1 MILVVRTV
9 LVAILAVLCVL
20 LQVLPVD
27 AFVSKNVA
35 RSRSTQ
41 THFSTSLQ
49 MGLINAFRSRFGNN
63 GEEGDFVKL
72 DKMKEQFIG
81 PGPVVLLYRVPPG
94 IDDDEVLDILYDAAP
109 MATKKG
115 IAIARIPSMESSSS
129 AKKVYSLENDKNDET
144 EKTEI
149 VAGSLH
155 DETTESKEEAKQ
167 KQKQNKKTK
176 QDRLVNMNLQ
186 RAIETVMKRS
196 KREANAKQPLP
207 PPPPIPFD
215 PDDGSPVV
223 IFSGFTNREMMDSY
237 NILGEEVY
245 KEGMGSYGKGQYLAC
260 ATAVPNAMKKPLKQ
274 VLEEISGDHADALAS
289 ASAE

>member
-1 MILVVRTV
+1 MTVVLRTV
-9 LVAILAVLCVL
+9 LVAVLAVLCF
-20 LQVLPVD
+20 LPID
-27 AFVSKNVA
+27 AFVFKDV
-35 RSRSTQ
+35 SRSTQ
-41 THFSTSLQ
+41 LVPSKLPETPSSTCLQ

-72 DKMKEQFIG
+72 NKMKEKFIG

-94 IDDDEVLDILYDAAP
+94 IDDDEIRDILYDAAP
-109 MATKKG
+109 IATKKG
-115 IAIARIPSMESSSS
+115 IAIARIASMESS
-129 AKKVYSLENDKNDET
+129 AKKVYSLEKDKNDDEKDDETDNLNDET
-144 EKTEI
+144 E
-149 VAGSLH
+149 
-155 DETTESKEEAKQ
+155 SKEPKQ

-274 VLEEISGDHADALAS
+274 VLEEISGDHAEALAS
-289 ASAE
+289 ASEE

>member
-1 MILVVRTV
+1 MKVVTRTV
-9 LVAILAVLCVL
+9 LVAVLAVLCM
-20 LQVLPVD
+20 LPID
-27 AFVSKNVA
+27 AFVSKDASVLVPTK
-35 RSRSTQ
+35 TQ
-41 THFSTSLQ
+41 TSSSSTSTCLH

-72 DKMKEQFIG
+72 DKMKEEFIG

-115 IAIARIPSMESSSS
+115 IAIARIAPMKSS
-129 AKKVYSLENDKNDET
+129 ATKKVYSLDKDANKDDDPN
-144 EKTEI
+144 EI
-149 VAGSLH
+149 DS
-155 DETTESKEEAKQ
+155 DKDDDQEEAEDSKDSKQ
-167 KQKQNKKTK
+167 RKNKKK
-176 QDRLVNMNLQ
+176 PERLVNMNLK
-186 RAIETVMKRS
+186 RALETVIKRS

-207 PPPPIPFD
+207 PPPPVAFH

-237 NILGEEVY
+237 NVLGEEVY
-245 KEGMGSYGKGQYLAC
+245 KEGMSSYGKGQYLAC
-260 ATAVPNAMKKPLKQ
+260 ATAVPNAMKKPLKR
-274 VLEEISGDHADALAS
+274 VLEEISGDHAEALAS